1 MGNKIE
7 ISFNIK
13 ATVSVKDIKAELI
26 RQQSLLEE
34 YTANPIGKD
43 EEIAE
48 IKSNIAQ
55 LEAKK
60 KYTINRKATST
71 VDAVFRWVL
80 WVILVVYCV
89 SLIVLPVW
97 MILTSFKSASEYSYN
112 KFGFP
117 HELYWRNFS
126 EVVKR
131 MSVFDDWGNE
141 IDVWQELVYSLLWAG
156 GSSSFSVFLTTCMA
170 YVIAKYKFPGRNFIY
185 NLGIVLMIVPIIGNL
200 PSAMVVRTKIIPT
213 YDNML
218 LTILTGPCTC
228 FSGLYFMLLYGAF
241 KEMPWDYAEQVF
253 IDGGGHYTAFMRMY
267 LPMVLPTSMVMF
279 VLNFLGAWNDYMT
292 FMLWLPST
300 PNLAYGLY
308 MLKANSKVS
317 LSTPA
322 LMAGF
327 TLIVIPTVAI
337 YIASQK
343 LILSKFTVG
352 GLKG

>member
-1 MGNKIE
+1 MDSRVE
-7 ISFNIK
+7 LAFNIK
-13 ATVSVKDIKAELI
+13 ATVSVKEIKDELA
-26 RQQSLLEE
+26 RQQSLLDEFL
-34 YTANPIGKD
+34 ANPDGKQA
-43 EEIAE
+43 EIAE
-48 IKSNIAQ
+48 LKSNIEQ
-55 LEAKK
+55 LTEKK
-60 KYTINRKATST
+60 KYTIGRKATGT
-71 VDAVFRWVL
+71 ADATFRWVL
-80 WVILVVYCV
+80 WAVLIIYCV

-97 MILTSFKSASEYSYN
+97 MILTSLKSASEYSYN

-117 HELYWRNFS
+117 HEIYLRNFS

-141 IDVWQELVYSLLWAG
+141 INVWQEALYSILWAG
-156 GSSSFSVFLTTCMA
+156 GSSAFTVFLTTCMA
-170 YVIAKYKFPGRNFIY
+170 YVIAKYKFPGRDFIY
-185 NLGIVLMIVPIIGNL
+185 NLGIVIMIVPIIGNL
-200 PSAMVVRTKIIPT
+200 PSAMVVRTKIIHT

-241 KEMPWDYAEQVF
+241 KELPWDYAEQVF
-253 IDGGGHYTAFMRMY
+253 VDGGNHYTAFIRMY
-267 LPMVLPTSMVMF
+267 LPMILPTSMVMF
-279 VLNFLGAWNDYMT
+279 VLSFLGAWNDYST
-292 FMLWLPST
+292 FMMWLPST

-327 TLIVIPTVAI
+327 TLIVIPTVVI
-337 YIASQK
+337 YVASQK

>member
-1 MGNKIE
+1 
-7 ISFNIK
+7 
-13 ATVSVKDIKAELI
+13 
-26 RQQSLLEE
+26 
-34 YTANPIGKD
+34 
-43 EEIAE
+43 
-48 IKSNIAQ
+48 
-55 LEAKK
+55 
-60 KYTINRKATST
+60 
-71 VDAVFRWVL
+71 
-80 WVILVVYCV
+80 
-89 SLIVLPVW
+89 
-97 MILTSFKSASEYSYN
+97 
-112 KFGFP
+112 
-117 HELYWRNFS
+117 
-126 EVVKR
+126 
-131 MSVFDDWGNE
+131 
-141 IDVWQELVYSLLWAG
+141 
-156 GSSSFSVFLTTCMA
+156 MA
-170 YVIAKYKFPGRNFIY
+170 YVIAKYKFPGRNLIY
-185 NLGIVLMIVPIIGNL
+185 NLGIIIMIVPIVGNL

-253 IDGGGHYTAFMRMY
+253 VDGGNHFTAFIRMY
-267 LPMVLPTSMVMF
+267 FPMILPTSMVMF
-279 VLNFLGAWNDYMT
+279 ILIFLGAWNDYST
-292 FMLWLPST
+292 FMLWLPSS